1 MSEKLKVLDPNTI
14 ELDNKDFDLQ
24 SDEKDQ
30 SNPELDDL
38 KLKKEEGEEDK

>member
-24 SDEKDQ
+24 SDEKD
-30 SNPELDDL
+30 
-38 KLKKEEGEEDK
+38 